1 MIISLGSASTSECL
15 LFCKQSIK
23 CSINMACSKLQFE
36 TDDSWGWGTGIS
48 RACVAKLEGVF
59 SNLNKGNNKRDGAVW
74 MSDLN

>member
-1 MIISLGSASTSECL
+1 
-15 LFCKQSIK
+15 
-23 CSINMACSKLQFE
+23 MACSKLQFE